1 MVVPFVT
8 LLFTKPPQTIG
19 LYVVVNTLLLFIALV
34 PVAEILPVILSDDPL
49 IIPACV
55 IDAFTPEV
63 VPTMTPPDP
72 IELRL
77 DQVIPPVLDMLDTV
91 GDEAFLIVKGIVV
104 LAVVIVNGVH
114 DTPLVFTDRLLLTE
128 LPISIY

>member
-1 MVVPFVT
+1 MTFAPT
-8 LLFTKPPQTIG
+8 LLMKPPQNIG
-19 LYVVVNTLLLFIALV
+19 LYVVVNTLLLFIDIA
-34 PVAEILPVILSDDPL
+34 PVDEILPIILSDDPL
-49 IIPACV
+49 IAPACV

-77 DQVIPPVLDMLDTV
+77 EQVIPPVLDMLDTV
-91 GDEAFLIVKGIVV
+91 VDEALLIVKGIVV

-114 DTPLVFTDRLLLTE
+114 DTPAALTEILLFTE
-128 LPISIY
+128 LPVSTY